1 MAEGRTEVHIARRP
15 EEVWAL
21 ISDFGGLDRWMS
33 GIDRCEVDGD
43 VRTLE
48 TMGMTLKERLVAQDD
63 EARTQSYTL
72 FEGPM
77 PVEHHLATLSVEP
90 DGDGTRFT
98 WSYEVE
104 PEAWMAARESP
115 PGNRWGL
122 GYGLQQRWWPGRRW
136 GWRRRRASGS
146 PKGRWSRPMR

>member
-15 EEVWAL
+15 EEVWEL

-104 PEAWMAARESP
+104 PEEMAAVFGGVYEGAAQALKDRLES
-115 PGNRWGL
+115 
-122 GYGLQQRWWPGRRW
+122 
-136 GWRRRRASGS
+136 
-146 PKGRWSRPMR
+146 